1 MRLEDSLLLVA
12 VKHHL
17 VEAAAVALRRLHLE
31 AELGRDHL
39 PHLQGF
45 DCYCWP
51 QQVAIQT
58 LRCPTVAGQ
67 VTQAGLVAVAI
78 VGCGPSRRVGLE
90 GSTGSLPLRPREGR
104 RAWLVRCHLR
114 AGYY

>member
-1 MRLEDSLLLVA
+1 MLPSLRDPLALQLVVRLEDSLLLVA

-17 VEAAAVALRRLHLE
+17 VEAAAVALRRLDLE
-31 AELGRDHL
+31 AELGRDRL

-67 VTQAGLVAVAI
+67 VTQAGLVAIVAAS
-78 VGCGPSRRVGLE
+78 SRASR
-90 GSTGSLPLRPREGR
+90 
-104 RAWLVRCHLR
+104 
-114 AGYY
+114 